1 MTSTGRSRPTL
12 SDRCCRVWS
21 TPLSTRRGA
30 GTYHVLRRRRLWRRL
45 CRRHARPL
53 LHRRHPEEILEA
65 GRRAVP
71 EGSLFRETIEDVHAC
86 YDKGLTWQEAWQ
98 YIEDKWGIPITVSTA
113 RISPSTS
120 TPSSTPLM
128 CSLGLLYGGGDFE
141 QSMKIAMMC
150 GQDSD
155 CNPSTVGGI
164 LGNWMGY
171 EAIPDK
177 WKRELKRTDS
187 CLLIPTAISIRW

>member
-1 MTSTGRSRPTL
+1 MCYG
-12 SDRCCRVWS
+12 DGVY
-21 TPLSTRRGA
+21 GGVYVA
-30 GTYHVLRRRRLWRRL
+30 AM
-45 CRRHARPL
+45 HARSFTADTL
-53 LHRRHPEEILEA
+53 EEILEA

-128 CSLGLLYGGGDFE
+128 CS
-141 QSMKIAMMC
+141 
-150 GQDSD
+150 
-155 CNPSTVGGI
+155 
-164 LGNWMGY
+164 
-171 EAIPDK
+171 
-177 WKRELKRTDS
+177 
-187 CLLIPTAISIRW
+187 